1 MEERGNE
8 RPKEKAEQ
16 LAFGVYA
23 VWIWTDWLGNGD
35 GCVK

>member
-23 VWIWTDWLGNGD
+23 VWTDWPGNGD